1 MPAAKKK
8 SRNGAKAPAKSAG
21 TTTGPSRP
29 ISRARFA
36 DAVTRALR
44 ERAMTQGDLADAIGA
59 AQPTVSDWLGRKKTP
74 SPRYARAVLDALA
87 LSWDDVVEPDEEGG
101 GVAGPSSPRKE
112 DLDAADVVLI
122 PRLGHAGASDAG
134 VLNGH
139 EVPAF
144 DAYTR
149 YQIRRLT
156 QENPERLRS
165 CTVTGDSME
174 PVLRAND
181 SVVYLPVEEF
191 GDAGIY
197 VFRLDG
203 AHLVKLV
210 QRLGGG
216 ALDIIPYNEERY
228 SRERFVPVPYP
239 DEADTPN
246 TYRSNLTD
254 LTSTLEPVGKV
265 VFYPRPA

>member
-1 MPAAKKK
+1 MASSPKK
-8 SRNGAKAPAKSAG
+8 RRRGDAKSPSPPP
-21 TTTGPSRP
+21 GPSRP

-36 DAVTRALR
+36 EAVTRALR
-44 ERAMTQGDLADAIGA
+44 ERNMTQGELAEAIGA
-59 AQPTVSDWLGRKKTP
+59 AQPTVSDWLGQKKTP
-74 SPRYARAVLDALA
+74 STRYARAVLDALA
-87 LSWDDVVEPDEEGG
+87 LDWGDVEEPEDEGTGAKDRAALRE
-101 GVAGPSSPRKE
+101 
-112 DLDAADVVLI
+112 ADVVLI
-122 PRLGHAGASDAG
+122 PRNGRVAAG
-134 VLNGH
+134 NGGAVH
-139 EVPAF
+139 TGEAPAF
-144 DAYTR
+144 DAYSR
-149 YQIRRLT
+149 YELRRLT
-156 QENPERLRS
+156 QENPDRLRA

-181 SVVYLPVEEF
+181 TVIYLPVEEF

-216 ALDIIPYNEERY
+216 ALDVIPYNEIY
-228 SRERFVPVPYP
+228 SRERYVPIPYP

-246 TYRSNLTD
+246 TYRSEATG
-254 LTSTLEPVGKV
+254 LTSTIEPVGKV

>member
-1 MPAAKKK
+1 MASSSKKRRK
-8 SRNGAKAPAKSAG
+8 SPPP
-21 TTTGPSRP
+21 GPSRP

-36 DAVTRALR
+36 EAVARALR
-44 ERAMTQGDLADAIGA
+44 ERNMTQGELAEAIGA
-59 AQPTVSDWLGRKKTP
+59 AQPTVSDWLTQKKTP
-74 SPRYARAVLDALA
+74 STRYARAVLDALA
-87 LSWDDVVEPDEEGG
+87 LDWGDVEEP
-101 GVAGPSSPRKE
+101 E
-112 DLDAADVVLI
+112 DQAPGAKNGTSLREADVVLI
-122 PRLGHAGASDAG
+122 PRNGRVAAG
-134 VLNGH
+134 NGGAVH
-139 EVPAF
+139 TGEAPAF
-144 DAYTR
+144 DAYSR
-149 YQIRRLT
+149 YELRRLT
-156 QENPERLRS
+156 QENPDRLRA

-181 SVVYLPVEEF
+181 TVIYLPVEEF

-216 ALDIIPYNEERY
+216 VLDIIPYNEIY

-246 TYRSNLTD
+246 TYHSELTG
-254 LTSTLEPVGKV
+254 LTSTIEPVGKV

>member
-8 SRNGAKAPAKSAG
+8 SRNGAPP
-21 TTTGPSRP
+21 GPSRP
-29 ISRARFA
+29 ISRTRFA
-36 DAVTRALR
+36 EAVTRALR

-59 AQPTVSDWLGRKKTP
+59 AQPTVSDWLGQKKTP
-74 SPRYARAVLDALA
+74 STRYARAVLDALA
-87 LSWDDVVEPDEEGG
+87 LSWDDVMESEEAGGDE
-101 GVAGPSSPRKE
+101 ASPPSPRKE

-134 VLNGH
+134 VFNGH
-139 EVPAF
+139 EVPAY

-216 ALDIIPYNEERY
+216 ALDVIPYNEERY
-228 SRERFVPVPYP
+228 TRERFVPVPYP

-246 TYRSNLTD
+246 TYRSDLTG

>member
-1 MPAAKKK
+1 
-8 SRNGAKAPAKSAG
+8 
-21 TTTGPSRP
+21 
-29 ISRARFA
+29 
-36 DAVTRALR
+36 
-44 ERAMTQGDLADAIGA
+44 MTQADLADAIGA
-59 AQPTVSDWLGRKKTP
+59 AQPTVSDWLGEKKTP
-74 SPRYARAVLDALA
+74 STRYARAVLDELA
-87 LSWDDVVEPDEEGG
+87 LGWDDVVESLEQGRG
-101 GVAGPSSPRKE
+101 AVRRSAPRKE

-134 VLNGH
+134 VLNGS
-139 EVPAF
+139 EAPAY

-156 QENPERLRS
+156 QENPDRLRS

-216 ALDIIPYNEERY
+216 ALDVIPYNEERY
-228 SRERFVPVPYP
+228 SRERFIPIPYP

-246 TYRSNLTD
+246 TYRSELTD
-254 LTSTLEPVGKV
+254 LTSTIEPVGKV

>member
-1 MPAAKKK
+1 MASSSKKRRK
-8 SRNGAKAPAKSAG
+8 SPPP
-21 TTTGPSRP
+21 GPSRP

-36 DAVTRALR
+36 EAVTRALR
-44 ERAMTQGDLADAIGA
+44 ERNMTQGELAEAIGA
-59 AQPTVSDWLGRKKTP
+59 SQPTVSDWLGQKKTP
-74 SPRYARAVLDALA
+74 STRYARAVLDALA
-87 LSWDDVVEPDEEGG
+87 LDWGDVEEPEDQAPGAKNGTSLREADLE
-101 GVAGPSSPRKE
+101 SS
-112 DLDAADVVLI
+112 DVVLI
-122 PRLGHAGASDAG
+122 PRNGRVAAG
-134 VLNGH
+134 NGGAVNYS
-139 EVPAF
+139 EAPAY
-144 DAYTR
+144 DAYSR
-149 YQIRRLT
+149 YEVRRLT
-156 QENPERLRS
+156 QENPDRLRA

-181 SVVYLPVEEF
+181 TVVYLPVEEF

-216 ALDIIPYNEERY
+216 ALDVIPYNDIY
-228 SRERFVPVPYP
+228 SRERFLPIPYP

-246 TYRSNLTD
+246 TYRSENTGL
-254 LTSTLEPVGKV
+254 SCIIEPVGKV

>member
-36 DAVTRALR
+36 EAVTRALR

-59 AQPTVSDWLGRKKTP
+59 SQPTVSDWLGQKKTP

-87 LSWDDVVEPDEEGG
+87 LSWDDVVEPDGPGEGMR
-101 GVAGPSSPRKE
+101 ATSQKE

-122 PRLGHAGASDAG
+122 PRLGHAGASNAG

-144 DAYTR
+144 
-149 YQIRRLT
+149 
-156 QENPERLRS
+156 
-165 CTVTGDSME
+165 
-174 PVLRAND
+174 
-181 SVVYLPVEEF
+181 
-191 GDAGIY
+191 
-197 VFRLDG
+197 
-203 AHLVKLV
+203 
-210 QRLGGG
+210 
-216 ALDIIPYNEERY
+216 
-228 SRERFVPVPYP
+228 
-239 DEADTPN
+239 
-246 TYRSNLTD
+246 
-254 LTSTLEPVGKV
+254 
-265 VFYPRPA
+265 